1 MTYDFTSIMERH
13 GMDAIAVDA
22 LGSGG
27 MAPDAPAEGFD
38 AIPMWV
44 ADMNFPTAPSITRA
58 MAERIQHP
66 AFGYFSP
73 RDEYYQAIIDWD
85 RVKRENVTA
94 LIEVKVVP
102 QSIDGFDRIAERIYQ
117 YDEVESMYLMS
128 GSFDLTVII
137 SGRTLREVAQFVG
150 ERLAPLEGVTGT
162 ATHFILKKYKEKHL
176 VFRRP
181 EPQEREFV
189 FS

>member
-1 MTYDFTSIMERH
+1 MNTLLELLEQDCTQSNAQLAAQAGMTE
-13 GMDAIAVDA
+13 
-22 LGSGG
+22 
-27 MAPDAPAEGFD
+27 AE
-38 AIPMWV
+38 V
-44 ADMNFPTAPSITRA
+44 A
-58 MAERIQHP
+58 AERARLEEDGAIL
-66 AFGYFSP
+66 G
-73 RDEYYQAIIDWD
+73 YQAIIDWD
-85 RVKRENVTA
+85 RVKRENVTALIDVTA

-128 GSFDLTVII
+128 GAFDLAVII

-150 ERLAPLEGVTGT
+150 ERLSTIEGVTGT